1 METLS
6 LGCVLLWDWFFGW
19 KAICLTTEKKSFFS
33 PLGKMLNSY
42 LLLNGGNEYGAY
54 FVFDGLFII
63 FCPMIHASNFIN
75 VVCIHIYMC
84 ALSENIGLNYNKL
97 AAPLLLT

>member
-1 METLS
+1 
-6 LGCVLLWDWFFGW
+6 
-19 KAICLTTEKKSFFS
+19 
-33 PLGKMLNSY
+33 MLNSY